1 MRMSVEIRIIK
12 DVVDSHE
19 GWIRVESEN
28 GKGTMVV
35 FSLPSE
41 PPRQESIKA

>member
-1 MRMSVEIRIIK
+1 MSVEIRIIK

-19 GWIRVESEN
+19 GWITAESEN
-28 GKGTMVV
+28 VKGTMVV

-41 PPRQESIKA
+41 PPWQELINA